1 MKQIKVSLTF
11 TKDLHKAALAYAKKY
26 KYKNLQEL
34 CLEAL
39 REKLFKHETLLN
51 EIKNALKVRL

>member
-1 MKQIKVSLTF
+1 MVQIRIDLTL
-11 TKDLHKAALAYAKKY
+11 TKELQRAAHAYAKKY

-39 REKLFKHETLLN
+39 REKLFRHETLLN
-51 EIKNALKVRL
+51 EIKNTLKRL